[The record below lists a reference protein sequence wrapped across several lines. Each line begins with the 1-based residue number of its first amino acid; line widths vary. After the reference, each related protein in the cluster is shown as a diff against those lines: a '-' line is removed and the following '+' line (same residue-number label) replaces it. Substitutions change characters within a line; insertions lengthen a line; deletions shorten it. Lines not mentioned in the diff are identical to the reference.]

1 MDPPLHRPGIAPAG
15 FEKGKCM
22 PPPKKATA
30 AADQVTVCALHPVK
44 HNGTTYGPK
53 LPDGDELK
61 VSALE
66 ATALQAAGA
75 VELVEAPAAEA
86 AE

>member
-1 MDPPLHRPGIAPAG
+1 
-15 FEKGKCM
+15 M

-30 AADQVTVCALHPVK
+30 AADQVTVRALHPLK
-44 HNGTTYGPK
+44 HSDTTYGPGQ
-53 LPDGDELK
+53 PDGDELK

-66 ATALQAAGA
+66 ATALEAAGA
-75 VELVEAPAAEA
+75 VEIIEAPAAQA

>member
-1 MDPPLHRPGIAPAG
+1 
-15 FEKGKCM
+15 M

-30 AADQVTVCALHPVK
+30 AADQVAVRALHPVK
-44 HNGTTYGPK
+44 HDDITYGPK

-66 ATALQAAGA
+66 ATALEAAGA
-75 VELVEAPAAEA
+75 VEIV
-86 AE
+86 